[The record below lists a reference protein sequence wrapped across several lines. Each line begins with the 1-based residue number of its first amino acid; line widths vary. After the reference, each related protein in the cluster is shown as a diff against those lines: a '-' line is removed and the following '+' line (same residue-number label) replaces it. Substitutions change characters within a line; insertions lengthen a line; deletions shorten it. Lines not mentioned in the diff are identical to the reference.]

1 MVWISPPPSM
11 SGFETRS
18 VEPDGSGALQGQ
30 TAVVEKTSDLTIE
43 RQKIWHARI
52 MQCPNTLMR
61 RIESQSIHA
70 AVHDGRSQKH
80 AVDMNNLGIQHRS

>member
-1 MVWISPPPSM
+1 M

-18 VEPDGSGALQGQ
+18 AEPDGSGALKGQ
-30 TAVVEKTSDLTIE
+30 SAAVEQTPDLTVQ

-61 RIESQSIHA
+61 GIESQSVHA